1 MASYLLE
8 LVEKDVCFVSPFLC
22 ENDVCTKCDGP
33 QLKRKL
39 FSRKK
44 INQNFFNLSNC
55 NVVIIVIQCPPLN
68 WIKDISIIESAAYCN
83 QNLLAHLYLNSTQ
96 HT

>member
-1 MASYLLE
+1 MVPYLLE
-8 LVEKDVCFVSPFLC
+8 LVEKDVCFISPFLC

-44 INQNFFNLSNC
+44 INQYFFNLSNC

-68 WIKDISIIESAAYCN
+68 WIKDNRISR
-83 QNLLAHLYLNSTQ
+83 LL
-96 HT
+96 